1 MLIFLKRIS
10 PCLQLVLLP
19 LLVTI
24 IEERPEQTGVEV
36 VQDRGEE
43 IFIELKCIR
52 ELLRHLNTTVSQ
64 PVRLEAAMN

>member
-1 MLIFLKRIS
+1 MK
-10 PCLQLVLLP
+10 LVFLP

-64 PVRLEAAMN
+64 TVRLEAAMN

>member
-1 MLIFLKRIS
+1 MHIFLKRIS

-64 PVRLEAAMN
+64 TVRLEAAMN

>member
-1 MLIFLKRIS
+1 MK
-10 PCLQLVLLP
+10 LVFLP

-24 IEERPEQTGVEV
+24 IEESSKETGVEM
-36 VQDRGEE
+36 VQDRCEE
-43 IFIELKCIR
+43 IFIKLKCIR